1 MNAPLPFTAE
11 EINVLKDIEKIL
23 LLFKKVSEK
32 VSGGKYVTIS
42 LIIPSAFGLHRQ
54 LQNLSLLTA
63 AGESIKGALLESIK
77 KRLSIYEERTLPRM
91 ATILDPRFKKE
102 GFECNTN
109 AEQAA
114 IFFENDLANL
124 GNLAGNENPG
134 DSNAEATTAD
144 KDPLFDYLDQRS
156 THKKRNV
163 RSDAIIIKRQYL
175 ERDIAPK
182 KWTLYYGSR

>member
-1 MNAPLPFTAE
+1 
-11 EINVLKDIEKIL
+11 
-23 LLFKKVSEK
+23 
-32 VSGGKYVTIS
+32 
-42 LIIPSAFGLHRQ
+42 
-54 LQNLSLLTA
+54 
-63 AGESIKGALLESIK
+63 
-77 KRLSIYEERTLPRM
+77 M

-114 IFFENDLANL
+114 IFFENDLVNL
-124 GNLAGNENPG
+124 GNLADNENPG

-175 ERDIAPK
+175 ERDIAPQEMDPLLWIK
-182 KWTLYYGSR
+182 VKYYIK